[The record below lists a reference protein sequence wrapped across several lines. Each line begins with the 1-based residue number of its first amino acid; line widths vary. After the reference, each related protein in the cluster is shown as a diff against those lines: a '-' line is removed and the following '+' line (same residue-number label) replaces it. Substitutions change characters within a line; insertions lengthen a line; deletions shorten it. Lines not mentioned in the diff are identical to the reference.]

1 MKQYRML
8 FAFAALM
15 LVVSLACGGS
25 SAPATENPTLPPV
38 PTNPPAQQEQ
48 PQGQDQSQGQTTTD
62 SGLVTFVDENGLAA
76 FDLPGDWVYS
86 HSTGDNYYVDRFTTP
101 DGFSGLVESLVYN
114 DGTSFVKSQK
124 GQFALDL
131 INTFYSA
138 TGEVGDI
145 KVTSDQIMPDGSERL
160 EWTSKSGG
168 YSGMTF
174 FETRGD
180 DNSTFMMLSAWWD
193 NNADQAT
200 LDIINNA
207 IASYHIP

>member
-1 MKQYRML
+1 MKPYRML
-8 FAFAALM
+8 FVFAAL
-15 LVVSLACGGS
+15 LLAVSLACGGS

-38 PTNPPAQQEQ
+38 PTNPPAQPEQTQEQ
-48 PQGQDQSQGQTTTD
+48 SQQQSTD
-62 SGLVTFVDENGLAA
+62 NGLVTFVDENGLAA

-101 DGFSGLVESLVYN
+101 DGYSGLLESLVYS

-124 GQFALDL
+124 GQFALNL
-131 INTFYSA
+131 INTFYSN

-160 EWTSKSGG
+160 EWTSKAGG
-168 YSGMTF
+168 YSGMSF

-180 DNSTFMMLSAWWD
+180 DNSTFMMLSAWWMND
-193 NNADQAT
+193 TDQAT